1 MRTILFDLP
10 SSYTPWLGLGWI
22 STMYILENMEEN
34 KMGVVQKSPELNTCL
49 FYLTVS
55 PEIPLPNFCQ
65 PSKVCPKSPGCT
77 EMYSAAQAVQDVLHS
92 LSHYIYECF
101 LGFST
106 VSNWQW
112 RVTEQPRQPSISSV
126 SSTLIS
132 SLLFTNLASTMASVA
147 VGLGQINPGKQKRN
161 SWSFLLYII
170 LFCSGNPS
178 ECIDPDT
185 GLSHPLGSSWGVA
198 GCGQASCDLRQGT
211 VFMSYS

>member
-1 MRTILFDLP
+1 M
-10 SSYTPWLGLGWI
+10 
-22 STMYILENMEEN
+22 
-34 KMGVVQKSPELNTCL
+34 
-49 FYLTVS
+49 S

-77 EMYSAAQAVQDVLHS
+77 DVQCSAGCTGCTS
-92 LSHYIYECF
+92 LTLPLYLRVFSRIFNSFQLTVTSHRATKKTAIM
-101 LGFST
+101 
-106 VSNWQW
+106 
-112 RVTEQPRQPSISSV
+112 SSV

-132 SLLFTNLASTMASVA
+132 SLLLTNLATTMASVA
-147 VGLGQINPGKQKRN
+147 VGLGQINPGKKETKRK
-161 SWSFLLYII
+161 SYVSTLYVI
-170 LFCSGNPS
+170 CPGNPS